1 MSEITHSIDVKHMN
15 NKQSLLACSAFIFA
29 VIIAALSPSFL
40 FNYAFLDD
48 YSLLQQL
55 IHGKYQGMAWDVMS
69 GRPGYAILRYLEF
82 EVSTGLES
90 FEMLRFISCLMVSVL
105 GVYIFFFLNRKEIL
119 SDRYERVILS
129 LSICLIPSFQ
139 LYVSWVTCFPFT
151 LSVILS
157 LASYDALS
165 SRKIRSGVVRHLLS
179 AALIITSFSIYQPAA
194 MCFLSFVF
202 IDNCLSRNEVA
213 FSKLVS
219 SFFITLTGM
228 ISGLVMAKF
237 IPVFIYGRTLE
248 RASFTHNPLDK
259 LDWFIN
265 SPLLLALSNFS
276 ITPSTWYTA
285 ISTIVIAIGL
295 YSLKNGSAAAK
306 KIILSIILLVGSFT
320 LNLAVSENWAA
331 YRTLIGMSIIATS
344 LFVLGLLSIA
354 SKLNAFRSAALIA
367 LTFIIIVTSQY
378 NITRGFVVTQKGEL
392 QALASELSNKVPKDY
407 TGKVMLDVSNPTF
420 FAFEKLQVSDEFG
433 NISSAAEW
441 ALPGMV
447 DYLRVVKGFSFV
459 IPSNP
464 IISSDNPCNA
474 DCIVIKSSDALRKA
488 STLY

>member
-1 MSEITHSIDVKHMN
+1 MSEITRSTDGKHMN
-15 NKQSLLACSAFIFA
+15 NNQSLLVCS
-29 VIIAALSPSFL
+29 VIIFSVIVAALSPSFL

-48 YSLLQQL
+48 YSLLQQV
-55 IHGKYQGMAWDVMS
+55 INGKYQGMAWDVMS
-69 GRPGYAILRYLEF
+69 GRPGYALLRYLAF

-90 FEMLRFISCLMVSVL
+90 FEILRFISCLMVSVL
-105 GVYIFFFLNRKEIL
+105 GVYIFFFLNRKSIL

-151 LSVILS
+151 LSAILS
-157 LASYDALS
+157 LASYDALT
-165 SRKIRSGVVRHLLS
+165 SRQIKNGVVRYLLS

-202 IDNCLSRNEVA
+202 IDNCLSNKELV

-237 IPVFIYGRTLE
+237 IPVFIYGKTLE
-248 RASFTHNPLDK
+248 RASFTHDLLEK
-259 LDWFIN
+259 LSWFIN
-265 SPLLLALSNFS
+265 KPLLFALSNFS
-276 ITPSTWYTA
+276 ITPSTWYTI
-285 ISTIVIAIGL
+285 ISTIVIAVGL
-295 YSLKNGSAAAK
+295 YSLTKGVDVAK
-306 KIILSIILLVGSFT
+306 KTILSLILFVGSFT

-344 LFVLGLLSIA
+344 LFVLGLLWIA
-354 SKLNAFRSAALIA
+354 SKLNTFRNAVLIS

-378 NITRGFVVTQKGEL
+378 NITRGFVITQKGEL
-392 QALASELSNKVPKDY
+392 QALASELSNKVAKDY
-407 TGKVMLDVSNPTF
+407 TGKVMLDISNPTF

-433 NISSAAEW
+433 NISSAAAW

-447 DYLRVVKGFSFV
+447 DYLRVVKGFNFIMPFDPIVS
-459 IPSNP
+459 SN
-464 IISSDNPCNA
+464 NPCKGE
-474 DCIVIKSSDALRKA
+474 CIVIKSSDALRKA